1 MVSKSTWWAGV
12 KDGRFPKPVKLGVGD
27 AAAMDQGLSVRDCRS
42 EARSDPWKRNLEYLN
57 SRAASK
63 QKCQLHECY
72 CFSCRKPK
80 APALGMA
87 DYIPLTASS
96 GNLRALCETCSTIM
110 HKRVAV
116 ARLEVLKAVLDVTV
130 MHEGERIGESTRA
143 CLNDDL

>member
-1 MVSKSTWWAGV
+1 M
-12 KDGRFPKPVKLGVGD
+12 
-27 AAAMDQGLSVRDCRS
+27 AAISSMSPQQHPSIPRVQCPRCGTPTA
-42 EARSDPWKRNLEYLN
+42 E
-57 SRAASK
+57 
-63 QKCQLHECY
+63 
-72 CFSCRKPK
+72 F
-80 APALGMA
+80 
-87 DYIPLTASS
+87 IPLAASS